1 MIRLKKLLKEQNKKS
16 NYEMVMDVIGEF
28 LELKDNF
35 ESRVNRIEEILQK
48 LKPNL
53 DDRQKLN
60 PMDFDSEENDYLKK
74 DEDY

>member
-16 NYEMVMDVIGEF
+16 NYEMVMDIIGEF

-35 ESRVNRIEEILQK
+35 ESRVNSIEEILQK